1 VCRGGWCLPG
11 VLPERAMSPL
21 RRAGAAVAP
30 SFAWD
35 RVRSGGSS
43 EEKGTRLAYE
53 AHDGSPPPLNARGPE
68 EGPRPSWL
76 RYEATAL
83 ATESRGLR
91 RSCIE
96 AGSTRPPYA

>member
-1 VCRGGWCLPG
+1 VCTAGLGFQPRRASEVGPLGRGRLWRLPG
-11 VLPERAMSPL
+11 VLPERAMPPL

-53 AHDGSPPPLNARGPE
+53 ARNGS
-68 EGPRPSWL
+68 
-76 RYEATAL
+76 
-83 ATESRGLR
+83 
-91 RSCIE
+91 
-96 AGSTRPPYA
+96 